1 MRTSLDMSC
10 EIRSV
15 SINHKPKTIYLLPS
29 AEREGG
35 FPRLPSLRA
44 THIIHCAWTLRSLP
58 RQRASRAIKSQKSIR
73 KTGCRPPLQCALM
86 WTETY
91 PLLPNNRR
99 YVSRIFSLFFILF
112 WFFVFRFFF
121 TNGIGNNAIYIIYSS
136 LKWQMNMRALNKIT
150 FVW

>member
-35 FPRLPSLRA
+35 FPRLPSVAHTYYSLCLNITFA
-44 THIIHCAWTLRSLP
+44 STPTSFQSHQIAKNVYEKEAVGHHYNALWCELKHIPCCQIIDGILA
-58 RQRASRAIKSQKSIR
+58 
-73 KTGCRPPLQCALM
+73 
-86 WTETY
+86 
-91 PLLPNNRR
+91 
-99 YVSRIFSLFFILF
+99 VFFLFFFFIF
-112 WFFVFRFFF
+112 WFLVFRFFF

-136 LKWQMNMRALNKIT
+136 FKMANEHAS
-150 FVW
+150 FE